1 VLEPAIPGTG
11 AVKSYV
17 LAAGGFVTV
26 SGAPWLVLPPAPP
39 GVGESLP
46 TSTRIAL
53 YGAAMIA
60 GALVCLLS
68 GGVYA
73 RLRASTGPA
82 VAAAGALVPLVFSA
96 LAAPTTPVQGTL
108 APTLRAGLVGLAV
121 FGQVLVWLLLAA
133 AHARLRPDGAGGQ
146 HAAT

>member
-11 AVKSYV
+11 AAKSYV
-17 LAAGGFVTV
+17 LGAAGFVTV

-39 GVGESLP
+39 GVEESLP
-46 TSTRIAL
+46 VSTRLAL
-53 YGAAMIA
+53 YGAAMVV

-73 RLRASTGPA
+73 RLRASNDR
-82 VAAAGALVPLVFSA
+82 VIAALGALVPLALLA
-96 LAAPTTPVQGTL
+96 LAAPTNPARGTL
-108 APTLRAGLVGLAV
+108 APTLRAGLVGLSV

-133 AHARLRPDGAGGQ
+133 AHARLRPNGSTR